1 MSDSAPWIVRCHET
15 GDGTGDGTG
24 DAFVTLQP
32 ETLTKLGLD
41 IGDVLL
47 IEVVNGVIV
56 LKPTRDT
63 PHPS

>member
-1 MSDSAPWIVRCHET
+1 MSDSAPWIVRCHE
-15 GDGTGDGTG
+15 TGDGTG

-47 IEVVNGVIV
+47 VEVVNGVIV

>member
-1 MSDSAPWIVRCHET
+1 MSDSAPWIVRCHE
-15 GDGTGDGTG
+15 TG

-47 IEVVNGVIV
+47 VEVVNGVIV